1 MLTLLRTARSHAVAP
16 PFRFAPAGDL
26 PVGLFVE
33 WRVKLFFGFSE
44 KYFCFHAP
52 QINSRTLAVPAH
64 RGAFR
69 DRHKRWAWDAVDAAA
84 SCARRDRGAGWRK
97 ACE

>member
-1 MLTLLRTARSHAVAP
+1 MFWTTAMGFAKRSTHDP
-16 PFRFAPAGDL
+16 LPDGLFDL

-52 QINSRTLAVPAH
+52 QINSRTLDVPAH

-69 DRHKRWAWDAVDAAA
+69 ERHKRWAGMRWTRQRA
-84 SCARRDRGAGWRK
+84 
-97 ACE
+97 